1 MKKIYLKAEGMQC
14 GHCYSKIINL
24 LKSFKNIKNVSYT
37 KNIFTITYENNI
49 DKEAIISK
57 INDIGYMTNLSFFS
71 EDLSSLKNT
80 KNLQEFL
87 IVTLIIILILF
98 SLNKILGVNI
108 FNLIPSIDDSVT
120 YGMLFI
126 LGLLTSI
133 HCVSMCGG
141 FNLLASINTKRKG
154 DFKRPILYNLGRIIS
169 YTLLGGVVGL
179 LGKVLNINTK
189 ISSVIIIIASII
201 MMLMAFNMLD
211 FIHFK
216 IPFLSKKIKYH
227 NNPFLIGLLNAFMP
241 CGPLQSLEL
250 YALTTG
256 SFIKG
261 ALSMFMFCLG
271 TIPLMLT
278 MGLVLN
284 LVKGKTKI
292 ILNKIAISLMFVLAV
307 IMLNRGLTG
316 LGISLSKKDYN
327 SFLTAK
333 VNDEYQIVDF
343 NLTYDNYADIIVK
356 KDMPVKMIIHVDENY
371 LTGCNNEIVISE
383 FNVKNKLTV
392 GENIIYFTPDKE
404 GSYTITCWMNMLK
417 NTILVTSDETYFK
430 GGS

>member
-57 INDIGYMTNLSFFS
+57 INDIGYITNLSFFS

-80 KNLQEFL
+80 KNLQEFI
-87 IVTLIIILILF
+87 IVTLIICLFLF

-141 FNLLASINTKRKG
+141 FNLLASINTKQKG
-154 DFKRPILYNLGRIIS
+154 DLKRPVLYNVGRIVS

-179 LGKVLNINTK
+179 LGKGLNINMK

-201 MMLMAFNMLD
+201 MMLMAFNMLG
-211 FIHFK
+211 FIPFK
-216 IPFLSKKIKYH
+216 IPFLSQKIKLP

-250 YALTTG
+250 YALTTV

-292 ILNKIAISLMFVLAV
+292 ILNKIAISLMFVLAI

-316 LGISLSKKDYN
+316 LGISLPKKDYTN
-327 SFLTAK
+327 FLTAK
-333 VNDEYQIVDF
+333 VNGEYQVIDF

-383 FNVKNKLTV
+383 FNVKNKLTI
-392 GENIIYFTPDKE
+392 GDNIIYFTPDKE
-404 GSYTITCWMNMLK
+404 GSYTITCWMNM
-417 NTILVTSDETYFK
+417 
-430 GGS
+430 